1 MRSPL
6 AQVIQGSDSPS
17 TLGRSAREVFAVDED
32 GSGITRLTMCNAETR
47 RCDSSEVA
55 PAAVSER
62 TAAVVVRVS
71 VATRPVTVF
80 TVLGRTLRVLRPSQ
94 RPLEAHQR
102 GHGDHPHEPF
112 DRLVVG
118 LAEPPRE
125 VGAELLRPTLSPGA
139 RPLGI
144 AVVLPGSWH
153 LLHLPSGAWR
163 SLIRERFDVTSN
175 VRDTPN
181 DSRGPR
187 STPLARAG
195 LRCAA

>member
-1 MRSPL
+1 M
-6 AQVIQGSDSPS
+6 
-17 TLGRSAREVFAVDED
+17 DEW
-32 GSGITRLTMCNAETR
+32 LTR
-47 RCDSSEVA
+47 RGPSAATSRTGLRNPALARAWCSLGGAVVLVA

-94 RPLEAHQR
+94 RSLEAHQR

-139 RPLGI
+139 RPLGV

-153 LLHLPSGAWR
+153 LLHLPSG
-163 SLIRERFDVTSN
+163 V
-175 VRDTPN
+175 
-181 DSRGPR
+181 
-187 STPLARAG
+187 LAFARTRTFRWY
-195 LRCAA
+195 L